1 MRAATCR
8 SRDRVSALLGLA
20 GFTSSA
26 MTVAAGTSSVSTS
39 SCFCPNSTASEVA
52 PVMLPPGRLR
62 LETSPAA
69 TGSPP
74 VAKTIGMVAVAALA
88 ASAEGVP
95 PGTAITA
102 TLRETRSANSE
113 GNRPYSPSAQRYSN
127 ATLRPSTKPVSRK
140 PWWNARRR
148 PSYKSS
154 DSLPRNPIT
163 GSPGCA
169 RAVTGRAAAPASP
182 AMNSRR
188 LMQKVICPSHARES
202 YRGRIARHKPP
213 VLTFGRSRLRCI
225 PLRGAG
231 YLRAFHHLVDH
242 GAQPHRPHRLVQQM
256 MPALLRLAQPLRRG
270 VAADKECRNRAAEC
284 LTQLRDRRNAGLAA
298 RQPVIGNDEIGW
310 LLAFERGRCGLERVR
325 GQDPA
330 TPTAQHP
337 AHAVE
342 HKGIV
347 FDHHNQFV
355 SRHIGRDGGG
365 NLRRELRL
373 GRCRRHRHCKS

>member
-26 MTVAAGTSSVSTS
+26 MTSAAGTSSVSTS
-39 SCFCPNSTASEVA
+39 SCFCPNSTASEVT

-69 TGSPP
+69 IGSPA
-74 VAKTIGMVAVAALA
+74 VTKTIGMVAVAALA
-88 ASAEGVP
+88 ASAGGVP
-95 PGTAITA
+95 PTAAITA
-102 TLRETRSANSE
+102 TLRETRSASSI

-140 PWWNARRR
+140 PWWNARKR
-148 PSYKSS
+148 PAYKSS

-163 GSPGCA
+163 GKAGGCA
-169 RAVTGRAAAPASP
+169 RAANGQAAAPPSP

-202 YRGRIARHKPP
+202 YRGRIARPKPP
-213 VLTFGRSRLRCI
+213 PLTLRRSRLRCI

-231 YLRAFHHLVDH
+231 GLHHLVDH

-284 LTQLRDRRNAGLAA
+284 LTQLRDRRNAGLAV

-330 TPTAQHP
+330 TPAAQHP

-342 HKGIV
+342 
-347 FDHHNQFV
+347 D
-355 SRHIGRDGGG
+355 
-365 NLRRELRL
+365 
-373 GRCRRHRHCKS
+373 